1 MVNPEGRGGIPEGAS
16 KEDGGNQPELEL
28 TPEEEERLIVR
39 VAAIQESMVRAIHKW
54 TEKGNGGG
62 PMDAQE
68 VAVRTVQ
75 ISNSWEQFVV
85 HDLLG
90 VSKERF
96 DEILKKHG
104 YM

>member
-54 TEKGNGGG
+54 T
-62 PMDAQE
+62 
-68 VAVRTVQ
+68 
-75 ISNSWEQFVV
+75 
-85 HDLLG
+85 
-90 VSKERF
+90 
-96 DEILKKHG
+96 
-104 YM
+104 